1 MQITKGKRIVA
12 EALGDIPQTGMPV
25 LTEDHPFLRKVI
37 AYMQTKKEWL
47 GTVTDLLHA
56 VGDSYTPPNTVAK
69 LLRKYDYQYL
79 YREKGIDVSFR
90 RTNRK
95 RLIGLNNKFYFRSDG
110 SVYGSGD
117 GFFKEIGVIQ
127 DRKLR
132 CSE

>member
-25 LTEDHPFLRKVI
+25 LIEDRPFLRKVI
-37 AYMQTKKEWL
+37 AYMQTRKEWL
-47 GTVTDLLHA
+47 GTATDLLNA
-56 VGDSYTPPNTVAK
+56 VEDIYTPPNTVTK

-79 YREKGIDVSFR
+79 YKEKGIEVSFR

-95 RLIGLNNKFYFRSDG
+95 RLIGLYNGLYSRSDG

-117 GFFKEIGVIQ
+117 G
-127 DRKLR
+127 
-132 CSE
+132 SY

>member
-25 LTEDHPFLRKVI
+25 LTKEHPFLHKVI
-37 AYMQTKKEWL
+37 AYMQTRKEWL
-47 GTVTDLLHA
+47 GTATDLLNA
-56 VGDSYTPPNTVAK
+56 VGDNYTPPNTVTK

-95 RLIGLNNKFYFRSDG
+95 RLIEINNRFYSHSDG

-117 GFFKEIGVIQ
+117 VSF
-127 DRKLR
+127 
-132 CSE
+132 

>member
-1 MQITKGKRIVA
+1 MKMTKGERIVA

-37 AYMQTKKEWL
+37 AYMQTRKDWL
-47 GTVTDLLHA
+47 GTATDLLNV
-56 VGDSYTPPNTVAK
+56 VGDNYTLPNTVTK

-95 RLIGLNNKFYFRSDG
+95 RLIGLYNRFYSYSDG

-117 GFFKEIGVIQ
+117 GSF
-127 DRKLR
+127 
-132 CSE
+132 